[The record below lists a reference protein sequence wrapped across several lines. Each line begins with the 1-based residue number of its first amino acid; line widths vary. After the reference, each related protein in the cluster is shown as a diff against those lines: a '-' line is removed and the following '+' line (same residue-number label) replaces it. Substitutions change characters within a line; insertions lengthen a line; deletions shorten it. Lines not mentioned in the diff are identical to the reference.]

1 MHICTDAGMLSS
13 HQNLNLCSRFHC
25 RKLQTKIDLCLW
37 VSHTLH
43 YAKTR
48 YLWGTSKGA
57 LKCRRK
63 PCLVLD
69 EFSLGI
75 ILPQS
80 FQFSQPLWGGF
91 LVGLKPW
98 RIPLCHVSPYIPKF
112 GNRGPP
118 VCLCAAD
125 TQAKQEE
132 TGDSHWGLRVHTG
145 ISVHSRWRS
154 GLSEYHK
161 GQTHVSDYIG
171 QDNVGSYLP
180 LWGRVCPHAS
190 ALRACLNLLCG
201 NQCAVQPN
209 LTTQAEGRR
218 YNVHAE
224 LLRQKNKYEKR
235 KGSLLEVRGAA
246 GRRCETGKPSCF
258 RNLNAPLLRTSNMCL
273 YEGAIT
279 QFQDLAFCINIDQHN
294 LTHCSDDVRLISI
307 KCKFVVVCKC
317 AYVCLILRIRC
328 LGVFLLSKSNKQR
341 KAVSKVE
348 WKHIDISCMSL
359 HVSMCVRWRRD
370 DIIGWVGSRQR
381 SSGQYESRLCHTDAD
396 RLHAMLTTELSAT
409 GRGLSTGWRCSAK
422 ACQICGNLNVSEQQS
437 GKRKVT
443 VAANAGIEFLL

>member
-1 MHICTDAGMLSS
+1 M
-13 HQNLNLCSRFHC
+13 
-25 RKLQTKIDLCLW
+25 
-37 VSHTLH
+37 
-43 YAKTR
+43 
-48 YLWGTSKGA
+48 
-57 LKCRRK
+57 
-63 PCLVLD
+63 D

-98 RIPLCHVSPYIPKF
+98 LTPPCHASLYIPKF
-112 GNRGPP
+112 WSTGPP

-132 TGDSHWGLRVHTG
+132 TGDSHWGLRMHTLASACALDEDQVCPNTFYCRANSCKWLHRPG
-145 ISVHSRWRS
+145 QCGWQ
-154 GLSEYHK
+154 GL
-161 GQTHVSDYIG
+161 
-171 QDNVGSYLP
+171 LP
-180 LWGRVCPHAS
+180 LWCRVCPRAP

-201 NQCAVQPN
+201 NRCSVQPN
-209 LTTQAEGRR
+209 VTTQAEGRR

-224 LLRQKNKYEKR
+224 LLRQKNKYCEKR
-235 KGSLLEVRGAA
+235 KESLFEVRRAG

-279 QFQDLAFCINIDQHN
+279 QFQDLAFCINMDQRN
-294 LTHCSDDVRLISI
+294 RTHCADDVRIISI
-307 KCKFVVVCKC
+307 KCKFGVACKC
-317 AYVCLILRIRC
+317 AYIPGCLILRIRC

-341 KAVSKVE
+341 KVVSKVE

-359 HVSMCVRWRRD
+359 HVSMCVWWRRD
-370 DIIGWVGSRQR
+370 DITGWAGSRQR

-422 ACQICGNLNVSEQQS
+422 ACQICGSLNVSVQQS
-437 GKRKVT
+437 GKGKVT
-443 VAANAGIEFLL
+443 VAANAGIEFRL